1 MNTMKHSNNKPQKI
15 AVITPILHLKGVYDL
30 LLTKGDVFLLEK
42 GNKYQVKK
50 LLLEENINVIICNPN
65 HQNYKID
72 KELLDDT
79 QVSIINSCSTGL
91 NHIDLDY
98 CKKNNIEIQCHKND
112 YELINQLPSTSELAF
127 GLMLS
132 LLRNIPEC
140 NNHVSN
146 YNWDYTQFM
155 GRQIKD
161 LKIGIIGYGR
171 LGKMMFNYC
180 KSFGAKI
187 KVYDPYKKEDMDDS
201 FLLNYYSSSLEDLFQ
216 ECDVISLHVHVTDET
231 KYMVNQKL
239 LGLSKKGLYLINT
252 SRGEIVNEEDIVQ
265 SLNNKNLLGYGT
277 DVIEDEFNDITN
289 SPIIKAMNEG
299 KNIII
304 TPHVGGMTIEGQ
316 TKAYKWSIN
325 KL

>member
-1 MNTMKHSNNKPQKI
+1 MKHSNSSTQKI

-42 GNKYQVKK
+42 GNKDQVKK
-50 LLLEENINVIICNPN
+50 LLLEKNINVIICNPN

-72 KELLDDT
+72 EELLDDT

-140 NNHVSN
+140 NNHVSR
-146 YNWDYTQFM
+146 YYWDYTQFM
-155 GRQIKD
+155 GRQVKD

-171 LGKMMFNYC
+171 LGKMMEGYC
-180 KSFGAKI
+180 KSFGAETFI
-187 KVYDPYKKEDMDDS
+187 YDPYVNIS
-201 FLLNYYSSSLEDLFQ
+201 QTSLEVMFKK
-216 ECDVISLHVHVTDET
+216 CDVISLHVHVTDET

-252 SRGEIVNEEDIVQ
+252 SRGEIVKENDIIQ
-265 SLNNKNLLGYGT
+265 SLNSGNLLGYGT
-277 DVIEDEFNDITN
+277 DVIENEFDDITK

-304 TPHVGGMTIEGQ
+304 TPHIGGMTIEGQ